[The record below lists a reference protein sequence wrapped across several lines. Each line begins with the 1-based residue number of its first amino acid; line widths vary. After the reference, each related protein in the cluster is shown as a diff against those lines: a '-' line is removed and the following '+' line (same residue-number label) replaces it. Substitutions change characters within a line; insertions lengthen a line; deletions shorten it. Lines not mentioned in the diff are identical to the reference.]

1 MKFYRKTAV
10 SSQQSVVRREN
21 ADGQTVAGGRTVRSG
36 VNSQLSTLNSQPAE
50 RGVALVITLIL
61 LAVTLVMAVAFLAIS
76 RRERGSVVTETG
88 TVTARLAADSGLAN
102 AEAQILAT
110 VLQTTNPYSFGLLVS
125 TNYINANGFISGVA
139 NPTNVNYD
147 YYFNGTAPLSPDDF
161 KQNVA
166 NLWLLPRAPVFAF
179 DRTAGFNE
187 FRFYLDLNRNG
198 RFDTNGVVGN
208 FDSKGNFLGDV
219 TEMGDPEWIG
229 VLERPDAPHG
239 PNNKFLS
246 RYAFVALP
254 VGNTLDLNAI
264 HNEVLN
270 QNLNTSDGYLRNQG
284 VGSWEVN
291 LAAFLADL
299 NTNEWNTISSPYN
312 YNRGFN
318 INNQNTGVA
327 FDDARALLAYRYNFN
342 YGTLRPFSGV
352 GGLFPNYPAGGAV
365 DMFPLGNPLMTTT
378 ATPFYN
384 YGLNVSWPGAANT
397 NHYFALAS
405 DLFDTTKIFAV
416 PAAPLNFIDHLQ
428 QASTNTFGGSTVSTY
443 DRYTF
448 YRLLAQLGTDSAPE
462 SGKLDVNYVNVD
474 PAGNI
479 VPDMQTNSIPWQPAQ
494 FFTNAA
500 DRMLRAYTTRW
511 FQSNPSN
518 YLATYYGITNYNYSY
533 VDAYGTH
540 INDRNGLGLT
550 NVPFFGMTNQIPAF
564 GVTEI
569 PVLVNSNFVYQ
580 PAVQRV
586 LQLAANIYDAT
597 TNNTFALGRDFP
609 SVFRPLFV
617 KDKFSNIFIIGYTNL
632 NSVSGSAD
640 LRLSTPF
647 DASFLAGTPAVPVGN
662 LPPVDNIYGVPWII
676 GAKKG
681 FPSFNEISM
690 QDVVTVTRKLQVTR
704 SDFTATAK
712 IVATNAQ
719 YDMSISTA
727 IGVEFWNPYTNAYI
741 NPLQVVVYNNVSAN
755 LTNNVGF
762 IQPFIQPLS
771 QNYSFNFWPGARW
784 LPDGTADYR
793 ASSSSFPT
801 NAFYLPIYT
810 NISFMTNQAY
820 QWGGGFLP
828 AATAGWQANRTE
840 LLLPHFGFET
850 TNRLQA
856 FILAGPP
863 GNQRVIDYVHFAG
876 PNSRRDLNNEI
887 QTTLKTVSYDN
898 MWDTNRNARG
908 TPLGIA
914 SQMGVSQNQPGLN
927 PAYWDEGGSDHE
939 KAEIYGFTV
948 FMGGTPNGNLPSG
961 QQATYQGYLTNLTV
975 QVPYTPTVTSFGYTS
990 WQANDPLV
998 HTLASD
1004 LNFTGSDPNA
1014 NSTVHTG
1021 INKLPLHGTLALL
1034 PDMGVLNARYQPWGA
1049 TPQALA
1055 GLDQNGY
1062 NAAYKDPLMKRSE
1075 NWDFPGTKLPS
1086 VGWLGRI
1093 HRGTPWQTVFLKA
1106 TNILNLVA
1114 GTTNG
1119 LTTWANWTG
1128 ENSSFD
1134 AVNLAPTQDRELF
1147 DIFTTALNG
1156 NATRGQLPINVGASD
1171 PGNPA
1176 AGLAGWS
1183 AVFSGMAVPTNMLG
1197 AYRIID
1203 PAGVDVAN
1211 STLGRLVQGIY
1222 STRTNFV
1229 NPDGLKGAFE
1239 HVGDI
1244 LAVPALSQNSP
1255 FLAGL
1260 NLSNNIPD
1268 ALMEWL
1274 PQQTMGLLRLSDQPR
1289 FVIYS
1294 YGQTLTPA
1302 PNGVVN
1308 SGAQAGMITN
1318 YQVTAETVT
1327 RSVVRIVGAPTNT
1340 HAVIESYNILPPD

>member
-1 MKFYRKTAV
+1 MAG
-10 SSQQSVVRREN
+10 VRM
-21 ADGQTVAGGRTVRSG
+21 ARSG

-110 VLQTTNPYSFGLLVS
+110 VLQTTNPYNFGLLVS
-125 TNYINANGFISGVA
+125 TNYINAKGFISGSP

-147 YYFNGTAPLSPDDF
+147 YYFNGTAPLNAADF
-161 KQNVA
+161 VQNVA

-246 RYAFVALP
+246 RYAFIAMP

-264 HNEVLN
+264 HN
-270 QNLNTSDGYLRNQG
+270 QTLNTGLANNNDGYFRNES
-284 VGSWEVN
+284 VGSWELN

-299 NTNEWNTISSPYN
+299 NTNQWNPPTIVNPVSNPYQ
-312 YNRGFN
+312 YNRPGSAN
-318 INNQNTGVA
+318 SGAA
-327 FDDARALLAYRYNFN
+327 FEDARALLSWRYNGSYNTLAVPPNFFFN
-342 YGTLRPFSGV
+342 ALVNAGV
-352 GGLFPNYPAGGAV
+352 DGYT
-365 DMFPLGNPLMTTT
+365 LGNLMTTT
-378 ATPFYN
+378 VLPLVFAPGNTTPWA
-384 YGLNVSWPGAANT
+384 GSDNT
-397 NHYFALAS
+397 NHFFTIAS
-405 DLFDTTKIFAV
+405 DLFDPTKSSSFFT
-416 PAAPLNFIDHLQ
+416 NRLQ
-428 QASTNTFGGSTVSTY
+428 QAGNGVSTY

-462 SGKLDVNYVNVD
+462 SGKLNVNYVNVD
-474 PAGNI
+474 AGGNI
-479 VPDMQTNSIPWQPAQ
+479 VPDMETNCIPWTNSIK

-569 PVLVNSNFVYQ
+569 PVLVNSNFVYR

-597 TNNTFALGRDFP
+597 TNHAASLGKDFP
-609 SVFRPLFV
+609 SVFRPLFFK
-617 KDKFSNIFIIGYTNL
+617 KDNFGNIYIRGYTNL
-632 NSVSGSAD
+632 SNGSVDGTVSGPGD
-640 LRLSTPF
+640 FQLSQPF
-647 DASFLAGTPAVPVGN
+647 DASFIAANVPIGNVPA
-662 LPPVDNIYGVPWII
+662 VDNIYGVPWII

-690 QDVVTVTRKLQVTR
+690 QDTLTVTRKLQVTR

-712 IVATNAQ
+712 ITATNAQ
-719 YDMSISTA
+719 YDMSINTA
-727 IGVEFWNPYTNAYI
+727 IGVEFWNPYTNAYS
-741 NPLQVVVYNNVSAN
+741 NPLQVVVFNNVSAN
-755 LTNNVGF
+755 LTNDIGYF
-762 IQPFIQPLS
+762 RPFNQPLS
-771 QNYSFNFWPGARW
+771 QNYSFNYWPGSSWRN
-784 LPDGTADYR
+784 DGTLDTR

-820 QWGGGFLP
+820 QWGGGFVP
-828 AATAGWQANRTE
+828 AATAGWQPNRTDV
-840 LLLPHFGFET
+840 LLPHFGFET

-856 FILAGPP
+856 FILAQDSKG
-863 GNQRVIDYVHFAG
+863 GVRVIDYVHFAG
-876 PNSRRDLNNEI
+876 PNSRRDLNAEI
-887 QTTLKTVSYDN
+887 QTSLKKLSYDN
-898 MWDTNRNARG
+898 MWDTNLTARG
-908 TPLGIA
+908 TPWGIA
-914 SQMGVSQNQPGLN
+914 NQMGVSQTALPVDFS
-927 PAYWDEGGSDHE
+927 YWDEADQNHVL
-939 KAEIYGFTV
+939 AEIYGFTV
-948 FMGGTPNGNLPSG
+948 FMGGTPNGKLPPG
-961 QQATYQGYLTNLTV
+961 EQATYQGYFTNLTV
-975 QVPYTPTVTSFGYTS
+975 QVPFAPVVQAYAYTS
-990 WQANDPLV
+990 WQANDPMV

-1004 LNFTGSDPNA
+1004 LNFSGYDPDA
-1014 NSTVHTG
+1014 NGLHTG
-1021 INKLPLHGTLALL
+1021 INKLQKPKNLPVL
-1034 PDMGVLNARYQPWGA
+1034 PDMGMLNVRYQPWGR

-1055 GLDQNGY
+1055 GLDQNTF
-1062 NAAYKDPLMKRSE
+1062 NPAYKDPLVQRSE

-1106 TNILNLVA
+1106 TNILNLA
-1114 GTTNG
+1114 GVTTG
-1119 LTTWANWTG
+1119 LGTWTNWTG
-1128 ENSSFD
+1128 DNSSFD

-1171 PGNPA
+1171 TGDPA
-1176 AGLAGWS
+1176 AGLAAWS
-1183 AVFSGMAVPTNMLG
+1183 AAFSGLVVPTN
-1197 AYRIID
+1197 IIGTHPPVVIT
-1203 PAGVDVAN
+1203 PAGVNLAG
-1211 STLGRLVQGIY
+1211 SILYSLVTNINYYRTTFTNTTSQG
-1222 STRTNFV
+1222 
-1229 NPDGLKGAFE
+1229 GAFKR
-1239 HVGDI
+1239 VGDI
-1244 LAVPALSQNSP
+1244 LSVPALSQNSP

-1260 NLSNNIPD
+1260 NLTNSIPD

-1308 SGAQAGMITN
+1308 SGNQAGMITN

-1327 RSVVRIVGAPTNT
+1327 RSVVRIEGAPTNT